1 VGWDGKRSRLW
12 DSVYIYVCE
21 VCVYIYLLGEDFV
34 VEEIN
39 RIFEGRYV
47 GIEGFSQIERV
58 IVCAVCSV

>member
-1 VGWDGKRSRLW
+1 M
-12 DSVYIYVCE
+12 
-21 VCVYIYLLGEDFV
+21 CVIYLLGEEFG

-39 RIFEGRYV
+39 ARIFEGRYV